1 MMVNHAKKIKC
12 DPVLGTS
19 ELIQTKFLK
28 KKNWIFFLQFHV
40 ISMPVCSVFDAFWYV
55 WYKYFIL
62 ACVGKAPT
70 GLFSNF
76 SLWENCSKGLEYAKN
91 REIPLIF
98 ALKIHGRVIFT
109 TYKVHF
115 FPKATFYSH
124 FGAVFGTFILKIMPS
139 NSRYL
144 LTRYTRVLWA
154 KKTGKKIWTI
164 FGL

>member
-1 MMVNHAKKIKC
+1 
-12 DPVLGTS
+12 
-19 ELIQTKFLK
+19 
-28 KKNWIFFLQFHV
+28 
-40 ISMPVCSVFDAFWYV
+40 MPVCSVFDAFWYV

-124 FGAVFGTFILKIMPS
+124 FGAAFRDLFTKDYALKLPIPS
-139 NSRYL
+139 N
-144 LTRYTRVLWA
+144 
-154 KKTGKKIWTI
+154 
-164 FGL
+164 